1 MQERKQSKHN
11 GSASIFVLT
20 RFSKK
25 KQNPINENIMN
36 KKNHSFK
43 QANEIKIIT
52 LFQDPWPRPWNQQQ
66 NHNEN

>member
-1 MQERKQSKHN
+1 
-11 GSASIFVLT
+11 
-20 RFSKK
+20 
-25 KQNPINENIMN
+25 MN

>member
-1 MQERKQSKHN
+1 
-11 GSASIFVLT
+11 
-20 RFSKK
+20 
-25 KQNPINENIMN
+25 MN

-52 LFQDPWPRPWNQQQ
+52 LFQDPWTRPWNQQQ